1 MKNLKILSGLLLV
14 LLFLS
19 MLRGASYSQESITL
33 RISWWGSQT
42 RHDRTL
48 KVLELYTQKINP
60 RVKFE
65 PEFGAF
71 SGYWDKL
78 AVQAAA
84 RNLPDIIQ
92 IGYGY
97 LEEYAGRGL
106 LADISPLV
114 EKKIISFDDTSPA
127 IKEAGMVDGK
137 LYAVCLGMNAWAIAY
152 DPAVAE
158 KAGVRIP
165 TTGLWTWN
173 DYKRIV
179 KEVYKKTG
187 LKAELPFMD
196 EPTNILSY
204 YLQQNGLN
212 LYNSTGTG
220 LGFSDPK
227 YVKEVLELFLDLI
240 KSGASPDPA
249 EYAVTTSLE
258 DSLFVKGKA
267 WLYWLWSNQ
276 VVALANAA
284 KRPIKLAL
292 PPKGKYPGLFLNPSQ
307 FFVISANSK
316 YKEEAGR
323 FINFFVNDIEANK
336 ILLAERGVPTSA
348 KVRKALKSIVD
359 PIVKQTFDYMDLA
372 AKNSMPT
379 VPRQPAKS
387 SEIKKLGQEI
397 FQKVFYGELTPEKGA
412 LEFMRRANE
421 ILQSK

>member
-1 MKNLKILSGLLLV
+1 MKKSKSISILSVLFILLI
-14 LLFLS
+14 LLGNFALP
-19 MLRGASYSQESITL
+19 AEQITL

-48 KVLELYTQKINP
+48 KVLELYNKLNP
-60 RVKFE
+60 NVKFE
-65 PEFGAF
+65 TEFGAF

-84 RNLPDIIQ
+84 KNLPDIIQ

-106 LADISPLV
+106 LAEITPFV
-114 EKKIISFDDTSPA
+114 EKGIISFKDASPA

-152 DPAVAE
+152 DPVATE
-158 KAGVRIP
+158 KAGVSISK
-165 TTGLWTWN
+165 TGLWTWN
-173 DYKRIV
+173 DYKRFAKIIY
-179 KEVYKKTG
+179 EKTG

-196 EPTNILSY
+196 EPTNILAY

-227 YVKEVLELFLDLI
+227 YMQEILEIFLDLV
-240 KSGASPDPA
+240 KSGASPHPS

-258 DSLFVKGKA
+258 DSLLVKGKA

-276 VVALANAA
+276 FVALAQAA
-284 KRPIKLAL
+284 KRPLNLTL
-292 PPKGKYPGLFLNPSQ
+292 PPRGKKPGLFLNPSQ

-316 YKEEAGR
+316 YKEEAAK
-323 FINFFVNDIEANK
+323 FINFFVNNIEANK
-336 ILLAERGVPTSA
+336 ILLAERGVPTSSR
-348 KVRKALKSIVD
+348 VRRALKDIVD

-372 AKNSMPT
+372 AKNSIPT
-379 VPRQPAKS
+379 VPRQPAKA

-397 FQKVFYGELTPEKGA
+397 FQKVLYGEISPADGA
-412 LEFMRRANE
+412 KEFIKRGNE
-421 ILQSK
+421 ILQGK